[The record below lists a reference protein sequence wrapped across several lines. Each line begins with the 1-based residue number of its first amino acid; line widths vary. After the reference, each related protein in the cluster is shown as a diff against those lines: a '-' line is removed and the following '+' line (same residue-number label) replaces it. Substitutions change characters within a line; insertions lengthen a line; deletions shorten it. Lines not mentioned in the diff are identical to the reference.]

1 MNTGGRV
8 LVAVLDLD
16 NGFEAGKVGLL
27 QKRSESGDGGGVADR
42 GPVR

>member
-27 QKRSESGDGGGVADR
+27 QNVAR
-42 GPVR
+42 AAMVEAWPIVAL